1 MNTEQL
7 EKWIKPV
14 ASSDEWTFDD
24 LDLRGPGD
32 FMTQPPEGWE
42 SSDWRTCLEL
52 KAEMHNKK
60 VYRAEIKRLRAE
72 LRAIIDKGQS

>member
-1 MNTEQL
+1 MSE
-7 EKWIKPV
+7 IKPV
-14 ASSDEWTFDD
+14 ASSDKWTFED

-72 LRAIIDKGQS
+72 LKAIIDKGQS